1 VMAIVAL
8 AVAMVV
14 ACSAAAFVV
23 RWAAAAAPAHGP
35 ASHQWLHDE
44 LGLTDEERS
53 ALDAMEAAYQRDR
66 TALQKEFDAARQHL
80 ADVIVRNGHYGPE
93 VTEAVHALHAVHGRL
108 QDLAI
113 QHYYDMLAKL
123 PPNKQERL
131 RGLAVKALSTPQ

>member
-1 VMAIVAL
+1 MMAIVAL

-23 RWAAAAAPAHGP
+23 TWAAAAAPAHGP

-93 VTEAVHALHAVHGRL
+93 VTEAVH
-108 QDLAI
+108 
-113 QHYYDMLAKL
+113 YYDMLAKL
-123 PPNKQERL
+123 APNKQERL
-131 RGLAVKALSTPQ
+131 RGLAVKAPTTPQ